1 MQKLIAKIF
10 LIIICLSINITP
22 GEYSMNSQNESFSLE
37 KFLNKIENFESN
49 EEKDEFIK
57 KFILKNKGSFPLL
70 ENDTTAVFFYYGNTD
85 SAGVIGD
92 NTFWAET
99 KYMQRVEGT
108 SLFYLKEN
116 FESDARIEYWL
127 MFGKDSFPSID
138 SLNQYIVLNG
148 FGQIS
153 ELAMPDY
160 KRHEYFTNYIHGE
173 KGEFDFLKHHNI
185 PSKYL
190 NYPHDIHVYLPPGYS
205 ETIDYPVVYL
215 QDGYDYVEFAATPYV
230 LNRLIEE
237 NKIEP
242 LIAVFITPPNR
253 FEPKFPNRM
262 TEYGMNDDYVKFF
275 VHELVPFIDNNY
287 STKKDKDA
295 RLVGGA
301 SYGGLISFYIGFSHP
316 EIFGK
321 AYSQSGYHSF
331 QKNRMINLVK
341 ESEVK
346 DFSVYIDVGTYEKI
360 VGANL
365 LPEGERDFL
374 QGNRDMNKALQEKGY
389 DFVYREYPEGH
400 TWGNWRRYLI
410 DALIYFFG
418 E

>member
-1 MQKLIAKIF
+1 MI
-10 LIIICLSINITP
+10 
-22 GEYSMNSQNESFSLE
+22 
-37 KFLNKIENFESN
+37 
-49 EEKDEFIK
+49 
-57 KFILKNKGSFPLL
+57 
-70 ENDTTAVFFYYGNTD
+70 
-85 SAGVIGD
+85 
-92 NTFWAET
+92 
-99 KYMQRVEGT
+99 
-108 SLFYLKEN
+108 
-116 FESDARIEYWL
+116 
-127 MFGKDSFPSID
+127 
-138 SLNQYIVLNG
+138 
-148 FGQIS
+148 
-153 ELAMPDY
+153 
-160 KRHEYFTNYIHGE
+160 
-173 KGEFDFLKHHNI
+173 
-185 PSKYL
+185 
-190 NYPHDIHVYLPPGYS
+190 
-205 ETIDYPVVYL
+205 YL

-242 LIAVFITPPNR
+242 LIAVFVTPPNR

-275 VHELVPFIDNNY
+275 VHELVSFIDKNY
-287 STKKDKDA
+287 STKNSKDA
-295 RLVGGA
+295 RLVAGA

-331 QKNRMINLVK
+331 EKNRMINLVK
-341 ESEVK
+341 ESAVK
-346 DFSVYIDVGTYEKI
+346 DFSIYLDVGTYEKI

-374 QGNRDMNKALQEKGY
+374 QGNRNMNKALQEKGY
-389 DFVYREYPEGH
+389 DFIYREYPEGH